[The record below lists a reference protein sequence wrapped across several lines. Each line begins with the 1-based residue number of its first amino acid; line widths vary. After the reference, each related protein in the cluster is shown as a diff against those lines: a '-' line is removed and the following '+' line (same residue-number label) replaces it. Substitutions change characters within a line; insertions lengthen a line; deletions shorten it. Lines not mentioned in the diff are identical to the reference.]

1 MLTKKQKKL
10 LLECAEHFMS
20 WEKSMGRAYNEKI
33 TTKIH
38 SLLGV
43 VDKITNVEL
52 IETKKTIELQNI
64 CKLLTK

>member
-1 MLTKKQKKL
+1 MFNKKQKKL

-20 WEKSMGRAYNEKI
+20 WEISMGRAYNEKI

-43 VDKITNVEL
+43 VDKITNVGL

>member
-1 MLTKKQKKL
+1 MFNRKQKKL

-43 VDKITNVEL
+43 VDKITNVKL

>member
-1 MLTKKQKKL
+1 MFNKKQKKL

-20 WEKSMGRAYNEKI
+20 WEISMGRAYNEKI

-52 IETKKTIELQNI
+52 IETKKTIELENI

>member
-1 MLTKKQKKL
+1 MFNKKQKKL
-10 LLECAEHFMS
+10 LLECTEHFIS
-20 WEKSMGRAYNEKI
+20 WEISMGRAYNEKI

>member
-33 TTKIH
+33 TTKIY

-43 VDKITNVEL
+43 VDKITNVQL

-64 CKLLTK
+64 CKLLAK